1 MEGTQM
7 ADTTDTTSE
16 PGFADLLELDL
27 DRPAAKAAVA
37 PVPYDTAPQ
46 LDLCDDVKHPKCI
59 DCGAEGAVNDEGV
72 CRACYEDRAV
82 VPTSA
87 QPAQDFAGVLADSA
101 ANAGA
106 VSSGSLNEGA
116 RRYVG
121 FNSAEGYVQALANG
135 VKAETAEQY
144 KNILVSSYGY
154 TREAVNQ
161 LPVNLIV
168 GSALPVG
175 AGVQLHDGDTDAAVA
190 AIKAH
195 SAAIKAAKARQANG
209 TPDGLK
215 IIADDDTSRVRLTHG
230 NVVAGA
236 VAEGNGILTHW
247 NGEKSLTLA
256 KIRELAAT
264 AEIPDAWL
272 PKAKSA
278 ETQANH
284 AVNAVAREFK
294 FVATREKK
302 THKDAGAAYDA
313 RWRIADPST
322 AGTDA
327 GESAGSIVTV
337 VTLNEGTLTFAGSD
351 EIATKV
357 AAVFADL
364 TSREVLQAG
373 HVTTWLGGVLR
384 DHLGGVKYGGCWYV
398 PVATRGAA
406 EKIIAAFA
414 PAWGTDWMDPPTPI
428 ATSEQLARGIAKG
441 LASEVDDTL
450 RELAKD
456 GSKCVGGKVGE
467 KAAITYL
474 RRFKDHGAK
483 ALAFG
488 HLLGETMVK
497 EVKAKIAKAT
507 EELDGLIDDGLGT
520 VKRFEL
526 IWEELERDLLKDAA
540 KAEAAGEAVAS

>member
-1 MEGTQM
+1 M

-37 PVPYDTAPQ
+37 PLPYDAAPQ
-46 LDLCDDVKHPKCI
+46 LDMIDDVTHPKCV
-59 DCGAEGAVNDEGV
+59 DCGAEGAVNDDGL
-72 CRACYEDRAV
+72 CRGCYEDHAV

-87 QPAQDFAGVLADSA
+87 NPEQDFAGVIAESA
-101 ANAGA
+101 ANAGT
-106 VSSGSLNEGA
+106 VSGGSLAAGE

-121 FNSAEGYVQALANG
+121 FNSAEGYIQALANG

-144 KNILVSSYGY
+144 KNTLVSNYGY
-154 TREAVNQ
+154 TRAAVDQ
-161 LPVNLIV
+161 LPVNLIT

-175 AGVQLHDGDTDAAVA
+175 AGVQLHEGDTDEAVRL
-190 AIKAH
+190 I
-195 SAAIKAAKARQANG
+195 KARQAAIRQAKAHKANNG
-209 TPDGLK
+209 GELT
-215 IIADDDTSRVRLTHG
+215 IVADDQPTKVRLTHG

-247 NGEKSLTLA
+247 NGEGPLSRATVT
-256 KIRELAAT
+256 ELAT
-264 AEIPDAWL
+264 AAGLDPSWL

-278 ETQANH
+278 ETQAHH
-284 AVNAVAREFK
+284 AVTQVAREFK
-294 FVATREKK
+294 LDAKREKK

-313 RWRIADPST
+313 RWRVTDPST
-322 AGTDA
+322 AGNDA
-327 GESAGSIVTV
+327 GQSAGSIALV
-337 VTLNEGTLTFAGSD
+337 VTLNDGVLSFSGTT
-351 EIATKV
+351 EIAEKIE
-357 AAVFADL
+357 AAYKDL
-364 TSREVLQAG
+364 TGREVLQAG
-373 HVTTWLGGVLR
+373 HVTSWLGNEVIR
-384 DHLGGVKYGGCWYV
+384 DRLGGVKYGGCWYV
-398 PVATRGAA
+398 PAATRAAA

-414 PAWGTDWMDPPTPI
+414 PAWGTDWMNPPTPI
-428 ATSEQLARGIAKG
+428 ATSEQLARGIANG
-441 LASEVDDTL
+441 LAAEVDDTL

-456 GSKCVGGKVGE
+456 GSKCRGGKVGE
-467 KAAITYL
+467 TAAITYL
-474 RRFKDHGAK
+474 RRFKDHGAR

-488 HLLGETMVK
+488 HLLGEELVK

-540 KAEAAGEAVAS
+540 KADSAEAAS